1 MSGKILPFAM
11 ALLFTQVIHAQY
23 NVSGTVKD
31 QQASTPL
38 TGASI
43 LLRSTTDSS
52 FARSSISDSTGR
64 FQFQNLQTDSFLL
77 TVSFV
82 GFKDASRGFRLDS
95 TSINLDSTGIG
106 NVDVNIAMVPNAS
119 SDLATVV
126 VTARTPLARQ
136 KEDTLEF
143 NASQIKV
150 NPDASAE
157 DLARKV
163 PGITVEN
170 GQVKANG
177 ENVQKVTI
185 DGRELFGDDATAAL
199 RNLPAE
205 IIDKIQVFDRLSD
218 QAQFIGFDD
227 GNTQKGINIVTKANM
242 RNGQFGRVYAGYGT
256 DQRYLA
262 GGNATILHENRKI
275 SVVGNFNNVNQ
286 QNFSQQDLLGVTSNA
301 QRGSGGGGTRG
312 GGGNRGQGGG
322 NQGGGNFGGFGSN
335 ANFLVGQQNGINR
348 TNAFGLNYSDLWG
361 KKLTV
366 TGSYFFNSTANT
378 TNETANRQYFLTKVP
393 NLNQTNQATSNNT
406 NHRVNMRLEWRLDSS
421 NQIIIT
427 PSLSFQSNN
436 TDRIATTQ
444 SIYGTGQNVS
454 ATTNTTNSNRNGNN
468 LNNSILYRH
477 SFAKR
482 GRTFSVNLNTS
493 SNKREGDVYVSSFQ
507 RLFDSTNTTT
517 DSTTNRYTDQQS
529 NGYQLSANLIYT
541 EPIGNKSQLQFNYNP
556 SYSNSKADQQAY
568 RLNSIGETYSLFD
581 TSLSNRFNNITKAQ
595 NAGVTYRIGSRDNMV
610 SFGAAYQHNTIT
622 SDQDFPQNFQV
633 NKSFNNI
640 LPNAMVR
647 LKLSSRSTV
656 RLFYRSTTNNPSVTQ
671 LSDVVDIT
679 NRPFIS
685 AGNRDLKQQFTNIVS
700 GRYTYTNT
708 GKSFLFVGNIFYQS
722 ANDYITNSTFVN
734 TGTTDTTVLNRISL
748 QPGEQLTV
756 PVNLDGYSSVRSFV
770 TLAFPLSFVK
780 SNFNLNGGVTFSRL
794 PGIINNV
801 SNMSKATTYTAGAV
815 IASNVSQYVD
825 FTVSYTANFNTVKNQ
840 LQQQLNE
847 NYFQHAAGLQLNLL
861 SKTGWF
867 FQNDLQNLLYS
878 GLTQGYNQSYTLWNM
893 SAGKKLLKNQKGELK
908 LTVFDLLRQ
917 NQSIT
922 RNVTETYIEDV
933 QNQVLRQYFLLQF
946 TYNLRNFGVAAARS
960 FNRGEGG
967 NRNLGGQPR
976 F

>member
-1 MSGKILPFAM
+1 MSGKILPFVM
-11 ALLFTQVIHAQY
+11 ALLFAHTLHAQF
-23 NVSGTVKD
+23 NVSGTIKD
-31 QQASTPL
+31 QQAGTPL
-38 TGASI
+38 SGASI

-52 FARSSISDSTGR
+52 FTRSSISDSIGR
-64 FQFQNLQTDSFLL
+64 FQFQNLQADSFLL

-82 GFKDASRGFRLDS
+82 SFKDVNRRLRLDS
-95 TSINLDSTGIG
+95 ANIHLDSTGIG
-106 NVDVNIAMVPNAS
+106 SVDVNIAMVPSAS

-163 PGITVEN
+163 PGITIEN

-218 QAQFIGFDD
+218 QAQFTGFDD
-227 GNTQKGINIVTKANM
+227 GNTTKGINIVTKAAM
-242 RNGQFGRVYAGYGT
+242 RNGQFGRIYAGYGT
-256 DQRYLA
+256 DQRYSA
-262 GGNATILHENRKI
+262 GGNATILHDNRRI
-275 SVVGNFNNVNQ
+275 SIVGNFNNINQ

-301 QRGSGGGGTRG
+301 QRGGGGTRG
-312 GGGNRGQGGG
+312 GSGNRGQGGG
-322 NQGGGNFGGFGSN
+322 SFGSN

-348 TNAFGLNYSDLWG
+348 TNAFGINYSDSWS

-366 TGSYFFNSTANT
+366 TGSYFFNNTANT
-378 TNETANRQYFLTKVP
+378 TNETSNRQYFLTKVP
-393 NLNQTNQATSNNT
+393 NLNQTNQSTSENT
-406 NHRVNMRLEWRLDSS
+406 NHRLNMRLEWRIDSS
-421 NQIIIT
+421 NQLIIT
-427 PSLSFQSNN
+427 PSLSFQNN
-436 TDRIATTQ
+436 TTDRVATTQ
-444 SIYGTGQNVS
+444 SIYSTGKNVS
-454 ATTNTTNSNRNGNN
+454 ATTNTTNSIRSGNN

-482 GRTFSVNLNTS
+482 GRTFSINLNTS
-493 SNKREGDVYVSSFQ
+493 SNRRTGDVYVSSFQ
-507 RLFDSTNTTT
+507 RQFDSTNAAI
-517 DSTTNRYTDQQS
+517 DSTTNRYTDQLS
-529 NGYQLSANLIYT
+529 NGYQLSANLVYT
-541 EPIGNKSQLQFNYNP
+541 EPIGKISQLQFNYNP

-568 RLNSIGETYSLFD
+568 RLNPVGETYSLFD
-581 TSLSNRFNNITKAQ
+581 TSLSNRFNNVTKAQ
-595 NAGVTYRIGSRDNMV
+595 NAGLTYRIGGRDNMV
-610 SFGAAYQHNTIT
+610 SFGANYQHNTLT
-622 SDQDFPQNFQV
+622 SDQDFPQRFQV

-671 LSDVVDIT
+671 LSNVVDIT
-679 NRPFIS
+679 NQPFIS
-685 AGNRDLKQQFTNIVS
+685 AGNPDLRQQFTNIVS

-722 ANDYITNSTFVN
+722 AADYITNSTFVN
-734 TGTTDTTVLNRISL
+734 TGTKDTVVLNRISL

-756 PVNLDGYSSVRSFV
+756 PVNLDGYSSLRTFV
-770 TLAFPLSFVK
+770 TLAFPLSFMK
-780 SNFNLNGGVTFSRL
+780 SNFNLNGGVAFSKL

-801 SNMSKATTYTAGAV
+801 SNVSKNTTYTAGAV

-825 FTVSYTANFNTVKNQ
+825 FMVSYTANFNTVENG

-847 NYFQHAAGLQLNLL
+847 NYFQHIAGVQLNLL
-861 SKTGWF
+861 SKSGWF
-867 FQNDLQNLLYS
+867 FQNDLQNLLYN
-878 GLTQGYNQSYTLWNM
+878 GLTQGYNQNYTLWNM
-893 SAGKKLLKNQKGELK
+893 SAGKKFLKNQKGELK

-967 NRNLGGQPR
+967 NRNFGNGPR